1 MPLAYLDEQTN
12 FSTIRKR
19 QRFFVDQTEFLTAWW
34 RNGDLV
40 TVITRPRRFGKTLM
54 LDAVHRFFSNEFDDQ
69 KSVFSDLD
77 VWKDKALRAEA
88 GQHHVLRFSLRH
100 LACSHLTRLRLAM
113 AIAVGELYD
122 KHRRLARSSR
132 VEAALRK
139 RIAAFKFNLG
149 VENDDVMTG
158 ALRDLCLAIHQHYGK
173 KPVIL
178 IDGYDEPLRDAR
190 SAGCLADVEDYL
202 RRFMACTL
210 ADNSALGRALLM
222 GILPL
227 SEDSIFSEVPG
238 VRFCTATDPVYP
250 TSFAITPE
258 QLMSALFKLGYDMSV
273 WCKASEWY
281 GGYAFSKEEGL
292 CNPWSVMNFVETE
305 TYARHWAKTSKN
317 EIVEKLMRTGSC
329 GVKARFLDLL
339 QEDAIAVDVPGR
351 LALRE
356 LDEVSVW
363 PLLVATGYLTP
374 VFEGGKKPQGVR
386 IPNIEVRKE
395 LDSLISRWFS
405 KNEAF
410 SAFTEA
416 LFKNEAVAMGEALT
430 ALAGEGFEQFAAADG
445 DWENGF
451 YGLALALSAKLRV
464 RYVVRS
470 TREVDVGN
478 FDVILLPF
486 KPKRDAFYLL
496 KFTWKQPDEMVTAS
510 AQAAL
515 KALLLDGYKEDF
527 TRYGMDVKFIHC
539 FGVAFDGKTVCVAQQ
554 DGMEAAA

>member
-19 QRFFVDQTEFLTAWW
+19 QRFFVDPTEFLAAWW
-34 RNGDLV
+34 RSGDFV
-40 TVITRPRRFGKTLM
+40 TVITRPRKFGKTLM
-54 LDAVHRFFSNEFDDQ
+54 LDAVRRFFSNEFDNQ
-69 KSVFSDLD
+69 ESVFSDLD

-88 GQHHVLRFSLRH
+88 GQHHVLQLSLRH
-100 LACSHLTRLRLAM
+100 LACNQLTRLRLAM
-113 AIAVGELYD
+113 SIAVGELYD
-122 KHRRLARSSR
+122 KHRLFVRSSR

-149 VENDDVMTG
+149 VENDDVMAG

-178 IDGYDEPLRDAR
+178 IDGYDEPLWDAR

-210 ADNSALGRALLM
+210 ADNPALGRALLM

-227 SEDSIFSEVPG
+227 SEDSIFSEVSG

-250 TSFAITPE
+250 TALGISTDQLLPSLFA
-258 QLMSALFKLGYDMSV
+258 QGFDLDVL
-273 WCKASEWY
+273 CKARDWY
-281 GGYAFSKEEGL
+281 GGYDFGKAEL
-292 CNPWSVMNFVETE
+292 CNPWSVMKFVETKA
-305 TYARHWAKTSKN
+305 YARHWSKTSKN
-317 EIVEKLMRTGSC
+317 ELAEELMRTGSC
-329 GVKARFLDLL
+329 DVKAHFLDLL
-339 QEDAIAVDVPGR
+339 QDDAIAVAVPER
-351 LALRE
+351 LSLR
-356 LDEVSVW
+356 DSDGASVW

-374 VFEGGKKPQGVR
+374 VFDGGKKTQGVR

-395 LDSLISRWFS
+395 LDSLIDRWFS
-405 KNEAF
+405 KKQAF
-410 SAFTEA
+410 RVFTDA

-430 ALAGEGFEQFAAADG
+430 ALAGEGFEQFEAADG

-470 TREVDVGN
+470 TREVDVGS
-478 FDVILLPF
+478 FDVILLPL

-496 KFTWKQPDEMVTAS
+496 KFTWKQPDETLTAS

-527 TRYGMDVKFIHC
+527 TRYGMDVKFIHY

-554 DGMEAAA
+554 DGVEAAA